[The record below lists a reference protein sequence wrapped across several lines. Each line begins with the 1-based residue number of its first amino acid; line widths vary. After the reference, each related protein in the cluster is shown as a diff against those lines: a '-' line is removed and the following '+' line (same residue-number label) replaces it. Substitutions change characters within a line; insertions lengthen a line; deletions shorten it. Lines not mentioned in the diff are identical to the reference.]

1 LPSLLFIMPS
11 QNRSLFLIILF
22 ASTLFSSA
30 LLMFVLQPL
39 FGKLLLPLLGGTPAV
54 WNSCMVFYQSVL
66 FLGYLYAHL
75 LGTRLK
81 ANRQIMVHLAVISLS
96 FLALPVGLPEN
107 LLPPTETNPTFWIFS
122 TLALAIGLPF
132 FVLSTTAPLIQKWF
146 AHVGHKDSHDPY
158 FLYAASNTGSLVSLL
173 SYPFLIEPNWGL
185 VAQQSDWSMGYVVLC
200 FLIASCGAM
209 LWKNLKHILQPY
221 RATPFNGGERLKS
234 NDSFPPFEGGQ
245 GGCALEL
252 SLKTKLYWGALAFI
266 PSSLLLGLTNF
277 ISTDIASVPLLW
289 IIPLTV
295 YLLSFVIVFS
305 RWNDKSHAWFVR
317 LQAIFLIP
325 FVAYSFINPADLPY
339 WAYLAFHVVA
349 FFFAIMVCHGE
360 LAAQRPHSEHLTTY
374 YLIMSFAGMLGGM
387 FNTFVAPFIFN
398 GIYEYPLMIIAAL
411 LLRPSLKKLSLSEI
425 VMQLIDPI
433 LLLIIGAG
441 IYFSVSNLTDYF
453 DGVVISLC
461 VLTIAVYFLRQ
472 RVVAYAGLM
481 GVIISAAMSLH
492 HAESHTLMQER
503 TFFGVMAV
511 RESILT
517 DEKGQP
523 ETYHELF
530 HGTTKHG
537 AQRLITSESKTPLTY
552 YSRPSPMGQL
562 FKTFDAQNENWNIG
576 VVGLGA
582 GALTCYAKPSQTWTL
597 YEIDPLVVDI
607 AKNPAYFTYLSQC
620 APNAVSE
627 IGDARLSLQNK
638 PDGTFDLLMMDAFSS
653 DAVPTHLLTRE
664 AIELYF
670 KKLKPNGILA
680 FHITNRHLL
689 LKKVVSIHAEQM
701 KLAALI
707 NEFKPQTDAP
717 LIVATDWV
725 VLAKNPETLKPL
737 QTSQIG
743 LWQKMPLYFDM
754 PAWTDDFTNIVSIWK

>member
-1 LPSLLFIMPS
+1 MLTF
-11 QNRSLFLIILF
+11 QNRSNFLIMLF

-54 WNSCMVFYQSVL
+54 WNSCMVFYQSIL

-81 ANRQIMVHLAVISLS
+81 SNHQIIVHLAVISLS
-96 FLALPVGLPEN
+96 FLALPVSLPEN
-107 LLPPTETNPTFWIFS
+107 LIPPTEGNPTLWLFS

-146 AHVGHKDSHDPY
+146 AHVGHHNSDDPY

-185 VAQQSDWSMGYVVLC
+185 NAQQSDWTLGYVGLC
-200 FLIASCGAM
+200 LLIAACGFA
-209 LWKNLKHILQPY
+209 LWKNYQSIENENAPIS
-221 RATPFNGGERLKS
+221 ASIASP
-234 NDSFPPFEGGQ
+234 
-245 GGCALEL
+245 L
-252 SLKTKLYWGALAFI
+252 SWKTKFYWGALAFV

-295 YLLSFVIVFS
+295 YLFSFVVVFS

-317 LQAIFLIP
+317 LQPVFLIP
-325 FVAYSFINPADLPY
+325 FVAYAFINPADLPY
-339 WAYLAFHVVA
+339 WMYLFFHVIA

-360 LAAQRPHSEHLTTY
+360 LAAQRPHSQHLTTY

-387 FNTFVAPFIFN
+387 FNTFVAPFVFN

-411 LLRPSLKKLSLSEI
+411 LLRPSLKKLSFKETSL
-425 VMQLIDPI
+425 QLIDPI

-461 VLTIAVYFLRQ
+461 VLTIGVYFLRQ

-511 RESILT
+511 RESVLT

-537 AQRLITSESKTPLTY
+537 AQRLIPTESKTPLTY

-582 GALTCYAKPSQTWTL
+582 GALACYAKTSQTWTL

-607 AKNPAYFTYLSQC
+607 AKNPAYFSYLSQC

-627 IGDARLSLQNK
+627 IGDARLSIQNK

-664 AIELYF
+664 AIDLYF

-707 NEFKPQTDAP
+707 QEFKPQTVAP

-737 QTSQIG
+737 QASQIG
-743 LWQKMPLYFDM
+743 SWQKMPLYFDM

>member
-1 LPSLLFIMPS
+1 
-11 QNRSLFLIILF
+11 
-22 ASTLFSSA
+22 
-30 LLMFVLQPL
+30 MFVLQPL

-81 ANRQIMVHLAVISLS
+81 SNHQIVVHLAVISLS

-107 LLPPTETNPTFWIFS
+107 LIPPTEINPTFWIFS

-146 AHVGHKDSHDPY
+146 AHVGHHDSHDPY

-173 SYPFLIEPNWGL
+173 SYPFLIEPKWGL
-185 VAQQSDWSMGYVVLC
+185 TAQQSDWSVGYIVLC
-200 FLIASCGAM
+200 LLIAGCGFV
-209 LWKNLKHILQPY
+209 LWKNYQTI
-221 RATPFNGGERLKS
+221 
-234 NDSFPPFEGGQ
+234 DSENSDNSSSYAPP
-245 GGCALEL
+245 L
-252 SLKTKLYWGALAFI
+252 SWKTKFYWGALAFV

-295 YLLSFVIVFS
+295 YLFSFVVVFS
-305 RWNDKSHAWFVR
+305 RWNDKSHLWFVR
-317 LQAIFLIP
+317 LQPVFLIP
-325 FVAYSFINPADLPY
+325 FVAYAFINPADLPY
-339 WAYLAFHVVA
+339 WMYLVFHVIA

-360 LAAQRPHSEHLTTY
+360 LAAQRPHSAHLTTY

-387 FNTFVAPFIFN
+387 FNTFVAPFVFN
-398 GIYEYPLMIIAAL
+398 GIYEYPLMIVAAL
-411 LLRPSLKKLSLSEI
+411 LLRPSLKKLSLPEI
-425 VMQLIDPI
+425 GMQLIDP
-433 LLLIIGAG
+433 LLLLAIGVG
-441 IYFSVSNLTDYF
+441 IYLNVSNLTNYF

-472 RVVAYAGLM
+472 RVVAYAGLI

-511 RESILT
+511 RESVLT

-523 ETYHELF
+523 EIYHELF

-537 AQRLITSESKTPLTY
+537 AQRLIPTESKTPLTY

-707 NEFKPQTDAP
+707 QEFKPQTDAP

-725 VLAKNPETLKPL
+725 VLAKNPENLKPL

-743 LWQKMPLYFDM
+743 SWKKMPLYFDM